1 MNSNFSQLE
10 TGLPKYVEIIYKNIK
25 HFVSETSSDE
35 TSNGDFF
42 EYNVV
47 RNKDDI
53 VIIRKHYSSDK
64 TVCDFL
70 DFFYPLYNS
79 NQAINPQKL
88 SNISEQFQNF
98 ETEAKLKKSY
108 LSLLNKDGTVIHI
121 LMNKL

>member
-1 MNSNFSQLE
+1 MNNNFYQLE
-10 TGLPKYVEIIYKNIK
+10 TEVPKYVEIIYKNIK
-25 HFVSETSSDE
+25 YFVSETSSDE
-35 TSNGDFF
+35 TSNEDFF

-53 VIIRKHYSSDK
+53 IIIRKHYSSDK
-64 TVCDFL
+64 TVCDLL

-79 NQAINPQKL
+79 NQAINPKKL

-98 ETEAKLKKSY
+98 ETEAKLKKLY